1 MSEIVSH
8 HVTQWKSGGISC
20 VDDALVVEEPLEIRV
35 GTRRFSATMRT
46 PQSDETD
53 LDLARGLLFSEGV
66 IETHDDIASIKI
78 CETGESEQRNVVSV
92 QLRRA
97 PATFERW
104 DRNLISNSSC
114 GLCGK
119 SSVESLGQ
127 RIEPLPSGGEITAE
141 NLLHLPAE
149 MRKQQRLFEQTG
161 GLHAAALFRCD
172 GELFVCREDIGR
184 HNATDKVLGW
194 ALREGIVPAREPMV
208 LLCSGR
214 ASFEIVQKALVARI
228 AVVASVSAAS
238 GLAVEL
244 AQSYNATLVGF
255 LRARSFNI
263 YTGAT
268 RIGTVESEGNGEL

>member
-1 MSEIVSH
+1 MSEITSH
-8 HVTQWKSGGISC
+8 HVVQWKGGEISSF
-20 VDDALVVEEPLEIRV
+20 DDALVVEEPLEIRV

-46 PQSDETD
+46 PQSEETD

-66 IETHDDIASIKI
+66 IEAHSDIASIKV
-78 CETGESEQRNVVSV
+78 CETGESENRNVISV

-97 PATFERW
+97 PASFERW

-119 SSVESLGQ
+119 SSVESLAQ
-127 RIEPLPSGGEITAE
+127 RIEPLPFGGEISAN
-141 NLLHLPAE
+141 NLLRLPAE
-149 MRKQQRLFEQTG
+149 MRKHQRLFEQTG
-161 GLHAAALFRCD
+161 GLHAAALFHCD
-172 GELFVCREDIGR
+172 GEMIVCREDIGR

-194 ALREGIVPAREPMV
+194 ALRESLVPAREPLL

-228 AVVASVSAAS
+228 TIIASVSAAS

-263 YTGAT
+263 YTGTT
-268 RIGTVESEGNGEL
+268 RINTVESDCNGEL